1 MNIIYQDD
9 HIIIVNKP
17 SDILTIPDRF
27 DASKPNLYAQLN
39 KIYGKVYV
47 VHRLD
52 RETSGIIIF
61 AKNENAHKVL
71 SQQFENHETTKI
83 YVALLD
89 GVMPENEGV
98 IDKPLAPHPTI
109 KGKMTIAKRGKSSL
123 TEYKVVERFK
133 HFTLVEADIKTGR
146 THQIRVH
153 FQSQGYPLAID
164 VLYGRRNE
172 IFANEIKNKFKYA
185 KFGEERPLMARTT
198 LHAFRLTFKHPLSY
212 ETMTYEAELPKDFN
226 ALINQLRKWG
236 K

>member
-9 HIIIVNKP
+9 DIILVHKP

-27 DASKPNLYAQLN
+27 DASKPNLYSQLN
-39 KIYGKVYV
+39 ALFGKVFV

-61 AKNENAHKVL
+61 AKNENAHKNL
-71 SQQFENHETTKI
+71 SIQFENHLTTKI

-89 GVMPENEGV
+89 GVMLDNEGI
-98 IDKPLAPHPTI
+98 IDKAIMPHPTV
-109 KGKMTIAKRGKSSL
+109 KGKMTIAKKGKSSV
-123 TEYKVVERFK
+123 TEFRVIERFK

-153 FQSQGYPLAID
+153 FQSQGFPLAID
-164 VLYGRRNE
+164 ALYGRRSQ
-172 IFANEIKNKFKYA
+172 IFANEIKNKFKFS

-198 LHAFRLTFKHPLSY
+198 LHALRLTFAHPLSN
-212 ETMTYEAELPKDFN
+212 ETMTFEAEMPKDFN
-226 ALINQLRKWG
+226 ALINQLRKWS

>member
-1 MNIIYQDD
+1 MTIIYEDD
-9 HIIIVNKP
+9 QIVIVNKP

-27 DASKPNLYAQLN
+27 DETKPNLYAQLN
-39 KIYGKVYV
+39 KLYGKIYV

-52 RETSGIIIF
+52 RETSGILIF
-61 AKNENAHKVL
+61 AKTEEAHRNL

-89 GVMPENEGV
+89 GVMLQNDGV

-109 KGKMTIAKRGKSSL
+109 GGKIVIAKRGKSSI
-123 TEYKVVERFK
+123 TEFKVVERFK

-153 FQSQGYPLAID
+153 FQSLGFPLAID
-164 VLYGRRNE
+164 TMYGRCSE
-172 IFANEIKNKFKYA
+172 LFANQIKNNFKYS
-185 KFGEERPLMARTT
+185 KWGEERPLMSRTT
-198 LHAFRLTFKHPLSY
+198 LHAFQLTFNHPLSK
-212 ETMTYEAELPKDFN
+212 ETMTFQAEVPKDFN
-226 ALINQLRKWG
+226 AVLNQLRKWG